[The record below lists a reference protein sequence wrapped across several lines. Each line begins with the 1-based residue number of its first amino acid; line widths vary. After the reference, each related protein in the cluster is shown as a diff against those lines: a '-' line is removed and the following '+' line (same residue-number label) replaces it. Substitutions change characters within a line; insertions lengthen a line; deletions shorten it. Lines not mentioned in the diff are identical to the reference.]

1 MQHALDVGGSYAVAA
16 NISGLGFTHA
26 NFNLTNNPPTPVLT
40 PPPRTTP
47 FKPNNEIGCSVQQE
61 NAPPGTQIQQN
72 LVSSSGI
79 LACTFSS
86 EKVREILKD
95 TLPII
100 ASYMN
105 SKGGNL

>member
-1 MQHALDVGGSYAVAA
+1 M
-16 NISGLGFTHA
+16 
-26 NFNLTNNPPTPVLT
+26 
-40 PPPRTTP
+40 
-47 FKPNNEIGCSVQQE
+47 
-61 NAPPGTQIQQN
+61 QQN

-86 EKVREILKD
+86 AKVREILKD